1 MGCTTILVGK
11 KASYDG
17 STMIARNDDSS
28 NGKFTAKKLQVIHP
42 EDMPRI
48 YKSVLSKFEV
58 ELPENPLQYTAMPNA
73 VEGDGMWAAAG
84 VNIENI
90 GMTATETITS
100 NARVLGADPLV
111 KDGFGEE
118 DIVMITL
125 PYIHSA
131 KEGVKRLGLLLEQYG
146 TYESNGIAFSD
157 VDSIWYMETIGGHHW
172 IARRVPDDSYVM
184 MPNQFGIDE
193 FDFEDACSNENEYMC
208 SKDLKEFIEENN
220 LNLSQDDHF
229 NPRYAFGSHSDSDHV
244 YNSPRAWYMGRYFN
258 PATYDW
264 DNPHG
269 KYSPESDE
277 LPWCLVP
284 EKKITPSDVKYILSS
299 HYQGTPY
306 DPYGKSTESSLKG
319 KYRTIGINRTDFVAL
334 IQLNGHKIK
343 ECQAIEWIAEGSN
356 VFNTMVPLFAHMNTA
371 PEYLANTT
379 KDVSTDNF
387 YWASRLIGA
396 LADAS
401 YGNSITEI
409 DRYQLAVE
417 AKGNAIVKKYEKLIE
432 DAQDKDEAIQSANEE
447 IVEMLKQETNK
458 VLNKVLYIRSLGMK
472 NAFNRSDN

>member
-84 VNIENI
+84 INIENI

-118 DIVMITL
+118 DIVVITL

-131 KEGVKRLGLLLEQYG
+131 KEGVKRLGLLLEQFG

-172 IARRVPDDSYVM
+172 IARKVPDDSYVM

-193 FDFEDACSNENEYMC
+193 FDFEDAYSNENEYMC
-208 SKDLKEFIEENN
+208 SKDLKEFIEENH

-387 YWASRLIGA
+387 YWTSRLIGA

>member
-1 MGCTTILVGK
+1 MPCTTILVGK

-48 YKSVLSKFEV
+48 YKSGLSKFEV

-84 VNIENI
+84 VNKENI

-118 DIVMITL
+118 DIVVITL

-131 KEGVKRLGLLLEQYG
+131 KEGVKRLGLLLEQFG

-172 IARRVPDDSYVM
+172 IARKVPDDSYVM

-193 FDFEDACSNENEYMC
+193 FDFEDAYSNENEYMC
-208 SKDLKEFIEENN
+208 SKDLKEFIEENH

-244 YNSPRAWYMGRYFN
+244 YNSPRAWYIGRYFN

>member
-42 EDMPRI
+42 EEMPRI

-193 FDFEDACSNENEYMC
+193 FDFEDAYSNENEYMC
-208 SKDLKEFIEENN
+208 SKDLKEFIEENH

-244 YNSPRAWYMGRYFN
+244 YNSPRAWYMGKYFN

>member
-48 YKSVLSKFEV
+48 YKSILSKFEV

-208 SKDLKEFIEENN
+208 SKDLKEFIEENH

-401 YGNSITEI
+401 YGNSIAEI

>member
-48 YKSVLSKFEV
+48 YKSGLSKFEV

-84 VNIENI
+84 VNKENI

-118 DIVMITL
+118 DIVVITL

-131 KEGVKRLGLLLEQYG
+131 KEGVKRLGLLLEQFG

-172 IARRVPDDSYVM
+172 IARKVPDDSYVM

-193 FDFEDACSNENEYMC
+193 FDFEDAYSNENEYMC
-208 SKDLKEFIEENN
+208 SKDLKEFIEENH

-244 YNSPRAWYMGRYFN
+244 YNSPRAWYIGRYFN

>member
-84 VNIENI
+84 VNKENI

-100 NARVLGADPLV
+100 NTRVLGADPLV

-118 DIVMITL
+118 DIVVITL

-131 KEGVKRLGLLLEQYG
+131 KEGVKRLGLLLEQFG

-172 IARRVPDDSYVM
+172 IARKVPDDSYVM

-193 FDFEDACSNENEYMC
+193 FDFEDAYSNENEYMC
-208 SKDLKEFIEENN
+208 SKDLKEFIEENH

-356 VFNTMVPLFAHMNTA
+356 VFNTMVPLFAHMNIA

-396 LADAS
+396 LADVS

-432 DAQDKDEAIQSANEE
+432 DSQDKAIAIQSANEE

>member
-172 IARRVPDDSYVM
+172 IARKVPDDSYVM

-208 SKDLKEFIEENN
+208 SKDLKEFIEENH

>member
-208 SKDLKEFIEENN
+208 SKDLKEFIEENH

-258 PATYDW
+258 PTTYDW

>member
-11 KASYDG
+11 KASYDD

-172 IARRVPDDSYVM
+172 IARRVPDESYVM

-208 SKDLKEFIEENN
+208 SKDLKEFIEENH

>member
-48 YKSVLSKFEV
+48 YKSILSKFEV

-172 IARRVPDDSYVM
+172 IARRVPDESYVM

-208 SKDLKEFIEENN
+208 SKDLKEFIEENH

-387 YWASRLIGA
+387 YWTSRLIGA

-417 AKGNAIVKKYEKLIE
+417 AKGNAIVKKYEKLIK

>member
-1 MGCTTILVGK
+1 MGCTTILIGK

-28 NGKFTAKKLQVIHP
+28 NGKFTAKKLQVIHLKN
-42 EDMPRI
+42 MPRI

-84 VNIENI
+84 INIENI

-118 DIVMITL
+118 DIVVITL

-131 KEGVKRLGLLLEQYG
+131 KEGVKRLGLLLEQFG

-172 IARRVPDDSYVM
+172 IARKVPDDSYVM

-193 FDFEDACSNENEYMC
+193 FDFEDAYSNENEYMC
-208 SKDLKEFIEENN
+208 SKDLKEFIEENH

-258 PATYDW
+258 PTTYDW

-417 AKGNAIVKKYEKLIE
+417 AKGNAIVKK
-432 DAQDKDEAIQSANEE
+432 
-447 IVEMLKQETNK
+447 
-458 VLNKVLYIRSLGMK
+458 MK
-472 NAFNRSDN
+472 N

>member
-84 VNIENI
+84 VNKENI

-118 DIVMITL
+118 DIVVITL

-131 KEGVKRLGLLLEQYG
+131 KEGVKRLGLLLEQFG

-172 IARRVPDDSYVM
+172 IARKVPDDSYVM

-193 FDFEDACSNENEYMC
+193 FDFEDAYSNENEYMC
-208 SKDLKEFIEENN
+208 SKDLKEFIEENH

-432 DAQDKDEAIQSANEE
+432 DAQDKDEAIQLANEE

>member
-42 EDMPRI
+42 EEMPRI

-172 IARRVPDDSYVM
+172 IARRVPDESYVM

-208 SKDLKEFIEENN
+208 SKDLKEFIEENH

-387 YWASRLIGA
+387 YWTSRLIGA

-417 AKGNAIVKKYEKLIE
+417 AKGNAIVKKYEKLIK

>member
-131 KEGVKRLGLLLEQYG
+131 KEGVTRLGLLLEQYG

-172 IARRVPDDSYVM
+172 IARKVPDDSYVM

-208 SKDLKEFIEENN
+208 SKDLKEFIEENH

>member
-1 MGCTTILVGK
+1 MGCTTILIGK

-42 EDMPRI
+42 EEMPRI

-131 KEGVKRLGLLLEQYG
+131 KEGIKRLGLLLEQYG

-208 SKDLKEFIEENN
+208 SKDLKEFIEENH

-258 PATYDW
+258 PTTYDW

>member
-48 YKSVLSKFEV
+48 YKSILSKFEV
-58 ELPENPLQYTAMPNA
+58 ELPENSLQYTAMPNA

-172 IARRVPDDSYVM
+172 IARRVPDESYVM

-208 SKDLKEFIEENN
+208 SKDLKEFIEENH

>member
-48 YKSVLSKFEV
+48 YKSILSKFEV

-172 IARRVPDDSYVM
+172 IARRVPDESYVM

-208 SKDLKEFIEENN
+208 SKDLKEFIEENH

-334 IQLNGHKIK
+334 IQLNGYKIK

>member
-42 EDMPRI
+42 ENMPRI

-58 ELPENPLQYTAMPNA
+58 ELPENPFQYTAMPNA

-84 VNIENI
+84 VNKENI

-172 IARRVPDDSYVM
+172 IARRVPDESYVM

-208 SKDLKEFIEENN
+208 SKDLKEFIEENH

-306 DPYGKSTESSLKG
+306 DPYGKSPESSLKG

>member
-1 MGCTTILVGK
+1 MGCTTILIGK

-42 EDMPRI
+42 EEMPRI

-208 SKDLKEFIEENN
+208 SKDLKEFIEENY

>member
-42 EDMPRI
+42 ENMPRI

-100 NARVLGADPLV
+100 NTRVLGADPLV

-131 KEGVKRLGLLLEQYG
+131 KEGIKRLGLLLEQYG

-172 IARRVPDDSYVM
+172 IARRVPDESYVM

-208 SKDLKEFIEENN
+208 SKDLKEFIEENH

-417 AKGNAIVKKYEKLIE
+417 AKGNAIVKKYEKVIE

>member
-28 NGKFTAKKLQVIHP
+28 NGKFTAKKFQVIHP
-42 EDMPRI
+42 ENMPRI

-73 VEGDGMWAAAG
+73 VEEDGMWAAAG

-118 DIVMITL
+118 DIVVITL

-131 KEGVKRLGLLLEQYG
+131 KEGVKRLGLLLEQFG

-172 IARRVPDDSYVM
+172 IARKVPDDSYVM

-193 FDFEDACSNENEYMC
+193 FDFEDAYSNENEYMC
-208 SKDLKEFIEENN
+208 SKDLKEFIEENH

-284 EKKITPSDVKYILSS
+284 EKEITPSDVKYILSS

>member
-28 NGKFTAKKLQVIHP
+28 NGKFTAKKFQVIHP
-42 EDMPRI
+42 ENMPRI

-118 DIVMITL
+118 DIVVITL
-125 PYIHSA
+125 PYIYSA
-131 KEGVKRLGLLLEQYG
+131 KEGVKRLGLLLEQFG

-172 IARRVPDDSYVM
+172 IARKVPDDSYVM

-193 FDFEDACSNENEYMC
+193 FDFEDAYSNENEYMC
-208 SKDLKEFIEENN
+208 SKDLKEFIEENH

-244 YNSPRAWYMGRYFN
+244 YNSPRAWYIGRYFN

>member
-42 EDMPRI
+42 ENMPRI

-131 KEGVKRLGLLLEQYG
+131 KEGIKRLGLLLEQYG

-172 IARRVPDDSYVM
+172 IARRVPDESYVM

-208 SKDLKEFIEENN
+208 SKDLKEFIEENH

-258 PATYDW
+258 PTTYDW

>member
-172 IARRVPDDSYVM
+172 IARRVPDESYVM

-208 SKDLKEFIEENN
+208 SKDLKEFIEENH
-220 LNLSQDDHF
+220 LNLSQDDYF

-401 YGNSITEI
+401 YGNSIAEI

>member
-208 SKDLKEFIEENN
+208 SKDLKEFIEENH

-258 PATYDW
+258 PTTYDW

-343 ECQAIEWIAEGSN
+343 ECQAIEWRAEGSN

>member
-1 MGCTTILVGK
+1 MGCTTILIGK

-208 SKDLKEFIEENN
+208 SKDLKEFIEENH

-244 YNSPRAWYMGRYFN
+244 YNSPRAWYMGKYFN

-417 AKGNAIVKKYEKLIE
+417 AKGNAIVKK
-432 DAQDKDEAIQSANEE
+432 
-447 IVEMLKQETNK
+447 
-458 VLNKVLYIRSLGMK
+458 MK
-472 NAFNRSDN
+472 N

>member
-172 IARRVPDDSYVM
+172 IARKVPDDSYVM

-193 FDFEDACSNENEYMC
+193 FDFEDAYSNENEYMC
-208 SKDLKEFIEENN
+208 SKDLKEFIEENH

>member
-84 VNIENI
+84 VNKENI

-172 IARRVPDDSYVM
+172 IARRVPDESYVM

-208 SKDLKEFIEENN
+208 SKDLKEFIEENH

-299 HYQGTPY
+299 HYQGTSY

>member
-28 NGKFTAKKLQVIHP
+28 NGKFTAKKFQVIHP
-42 EDMPRI
+42 ENMPRI

-118 DIVMITL
+118 DIVVITL

-131 KEGVKRLGLLLEQYG
+131 KEGVKRLGLLLEQFG

-172 IARRVPDDSYVM
+172 IARKVPDDSYVM

-193 FDFEDACSNENEYMC
+193 FDFEDAYSNENEYMC
-208 SKDLKEFIEENN
+208 SKDLKEFIEENH

-432 DAQDKDEAIQSANEE
+432 DAQDKD
-447 IVEMLKQETNK
+447 
-458 VLNKVLYIRSLGMK
+458 
-472 NAFNRSDN
+472 

>member
-48 YKSVLSKFEV
+48 YKSILSKFEV

-172 IARRVPDDSYVM
+172 IARRVPDESYVM

-208 SKDLKEFIEENN
+208 SKDLKEFIEENH

-334 IQLNGHKIK
+334 IQLNGYKIK

-401 YGNSITEI
+401 YGNSIAEI

>member
-28 NGKFTAKKLQVIHP
+28 NGKFTAKKFQVIHP

-118 DIVMITL
+118 DIVVITL

-131 KEGVKRLGLLLEQYG
+131 KEGVKRLGLLLEQFG

-172 IARRVPDDSYVM
+172 IARKVPDDSYVM

-193 FDFEDACSNENEYMC
+193 FDFEDAYSNENEYMC
-208 SKDLKEFIEENN
+208 SKDLKEFIEENH

-244 YNSPRAWYMGRYFN
+244 YNSPRAWYIGRYFN

>member
-42 EDMPRI
+42 ENMPRI

-118 DIVMITL
+118 DIVVITL

-131 KEGVKRLGLLLEQYG
+131 KEGVKRLGLLLEQFG

-172 IARRVPDDSYVM
+172 IARKVPDDSYVM

-193 FDFEDACSNENEYMC
+193 FDFEDAYSNENEYMC
-208 SKDLKEFIEENN
+208 SKDLKEFIEENH

-258 PATYDW
+258 SATYDW

>member
-28 NGKFTAKKLQVIHP
+28 NGKFTAKKFQVIHP
-42 EDMPRI
+42 ENMPRI

-118 DIVMITL
+118 DIVVITL

-131 KEGVKRLGLLLEQYG
+131 KEGVKRLGLLLEQFG

-172 IARRVPDDSYVM
+172 IARKVPDDSYVM

-193 FDFEDACSNENEYMC
+193 FDFEDAYSNENEYMC
-208 SKDLKEFIEENN
+208 SKDLKEFIEENH

-269 KYSPESDE
+269 KHSPESDE

-356 VFNTMVPLFAHMNTA
+356 VFNTIVPLFAHMNTA

>member
-42 EDMPRI
+42 ENMPRI

-84 VNIENI
+84 VNKENI

-118 DIVMITL
+118 DIVVITL

-131 KEGVKRLGLLLEQYG
+131 KEGVKRLGLLLEQFG

-172 IARRVPDDSYVM
+172 IARKVPDDSYVM

-193 FDFEDACSNENEYMC
+193 FDFEDAYSNENEYMC
-208 SKDLKEFIEENN
+208 SKDLKEFIEENH

-244 YNSPRAWYMGRYFN
+244 YNSPRAWYMGKYFN

>member
-208 SKDLKEFIEENN
+208 SKDLKEFIEENH

-244 YNSPRAWYMGRYFN
+244 YNSPRAWYMGKYFN

-417 AKGNAIVKKYEKLIE
+417 AKGNALVKKYEKVIE

>member
-172 IARRVPDDSYVM
+172 IARRVPDESYVM

-208 SKDLKEFIEENN
+208 SKDLKEFIEENH

-432 DAQDKDEAIQSANEE
+432 DAKDKDEAIQSANEE

>member
-42 EDMPRI
+42 ENMPRI

-118 DIVMITL
+118 DIVVITL

-131 KEGVKRLGLLLEQYG
+131 KEGVKRLGLLLEQFG

-172 IARRVPDDSYVM
+172 IARKVPDDSYVM

-193 FDFEDACSNENEYMC
+193 FDFEDAYSNENEYMC
-208 SKDLKEFIEENN
+208 SKNLKEFIEENH

-379 KDVSTDNF
+379 KNVSTDNF

>member
-58 ELPENPLQYTAMPNA
+58 ELPENSLQYTAMPNA

-118 DIVMITL
+118 DIVVITL

-172 IARRVPDDSYVM
+172 IARRVPDESYVM

-208 SKDLKEFIEENN
+208 SKDLKEFIEENH

-334 IQLNGHKIK
+334 IQLNGYKIK

>member
-42 EDMPRI
+42 ENMPRI

-118 DIVMITL
+118 DIVVITL

-131 KEGVKRLGLLLEQYG
+131 KEGVKRLGLLLEQFG

-172 IARRVPDDSYVM
+172 IARKVPDDSYVM

-193 FDFEDACSNENEYMC
+193 FDFEDAYSNENEYMC
-208 SKDLKEFIEENN
+208 SKDLKEFIEENH

-458 VLNKVLYIRSLGMK
+458 VLNKILYIRSLGMK